1 MLVGKRIRILTS
13 GALTTFAATVYANK
27 PRLRRIWTLFNSF
40 TEVLKGNLN
49 ELPKRTEALHGLLDS
64 YVGLSQFRQN

>member
-1 MLVGKRIRILTS
+1 ML
-13 GALTTFAATVYANK
+13 AAYEDRQDHPIGEVLA
-27 PRLRRIWTLFNSF
+27 PDAFNTF

-64 YVGLSQFRQN
+64 YVGLSGFSEN